1 MNALLRPF
9 WVCAIIIMS
18 TAETLPQKKLIF
30 DYYSD
35 GGGGTFTEKTEPISS
50 TNKFMMDDISIV
62 TEILNSYFGYN
73 AVTLENAEYFV
84 EASSI
89 IVIDTKDQSNNNNTA
104 TMQSLSY
111 PDQCFLNNDNDYYY
125 DNTMTKNIAA
135 DNNNNITLFD
145 NNNMTITATS
155 LRKEFCVMS
164 SQNRGTCECIP
175 GFFFYDDK
183 EGCIACPQGKFKA
196 VYGNDALCIAC
207 PDGSRSTRGQR
218 RCWPCPPNTY
228 SSACIPC
235 PEYTEAPDEG
245 SAVCRCIAGT
255 ALDFFGERCVP
266 CRPGQYSKPS
276 NNNKTNECV
285 LCDGLTTTSVAG
297 ATVCDECVAGTSKT
311 IRKNII
317 ITNTTPTPND
327 KCEACPSGTFFS
339 EKKECVA
346 CSSGS
351 YTDAPMQTA
360 CASCHTASSSY
371 YQPEVGQTSCLT
383 CTFPAGSMGQKNGSG
398 CVCPPGTELDY
409 SGQAC
414 APCQP
419 GFFSREGEG
428 CSMCPGY
435 TTSAGWGASTC
446 DGCAAGYS
454 GVVCQP
460 CAAGF
465 YENEGICLACPP
477 ATFSSMQGATACDK
491 CPLLVK
497 DASTKCDDVCPNGMA
512 LDTIVDINA
521 CHCIAGTALDF
532 SGEHCVPCRPGQ
544 YQPSAGPCLLCDGL
558 TTNTAIGATVCD
570 ECVTGAVA
578 KPNGKTNIMMMT
590 TTGNITSSTTTTTP
604 TPNDKCEAC
613 PSGTFFSEKK
623 ECVACSSGSYTDAP
637 MQTACASCHTA
648 SSSYYQ
654 PEVGQTS
661 CLTCTFP
668 AGSMGQKNGSGCVCP
683 PGTELDYSGQ
693 ACAPCQPGFFSR
705 EGEGCSMC
713 PGYTTSAGWGAS
725 TCDGCAAGYS
735 GVVCQP
741 CAAGFYENEGIC
753 LACPPAT
760 FSSMQGATACDKC
773 LFYLVKAAGATQCRS
788 SCPIGSFVNND
799 DGCIFCAA
807 GKYQKNL
814 TEECVECDSGT
825 YAPSEGLTAC
835 LICPRYTTTSN
846 GGNKMAC
853 ACAPG
858 TIIDYTE
865 RQCVPCPPG
874 SMCGD
879 EHDTLCAIG
888 TYNPFEAATAC
899 LPCAAARFEGATIC
913 PSSNNTIII
922 TCPDN
927 FFFMQENNSCV
938 ACSTRCLEENY
949 YISKECGDTEDIVC
963 APNVTCSQ
971 PNEFK
976 TPNERCQRCR
986 STCPAGFFIATP
998 CSPNADTVCMPCTTA
1013 CPSPAFF
1020 VSSACND
1027 GVNDLRCEECSVP
1040 GTFTDDLGT
1049 CRACDPGSIFML
1061 NEGCLRCP
1069 TDTPLSNANR
1079 TACVQRCPAGN
1090 LHYLFFYL
1098 VIYYYY
1104 YYDKNDDDD
1113 GRVVCRIGC
1122 GMSDVSTGVH

>member
-35 GGGGTFTEKTEPISS
+35 GGGGTFAEKTEPISS

-104 TMQSLSY
+104 TKQSLSY

-125 DNTMTKNIAA
+125 DNTMTKNIAV

-317 ITNTTPTPND
+317 ITN
-327 KCEACPSGTFFS
+327 
-339 EKKECVA
+339 
-346 CSSGS
+346 
-351 YTDAPMQTA
+351 
-360 CASCHTASSSY
+360 
-371 YQPEVGQTSCLT
+371 
-383 CTFPAGSMGQKNGSG
+383 
-398 CVCPPGTELDY
+398 
-409 SGQAC
+409 
-414 APCQP
+414 
-419 GFFSREGEG
+419 
-428 CSMCPGY
+428 
-435 TTSAGWGASTC
+435 
-446 DGCAAGYS
+446 
-454 GVVCQP
+454 
-460 CAAGF
+460 
-465 YENEGICLACPP
+465 
-477 ATFSSMQGATACDK
+477 
-491 CPLLVK
+491 
-497 DASTKCDDVCPNGMA
+497 
-512 LDTIVDINA
+512 
-521 CHCIAGTALDF
+521 
-532 SGEHCVPCRPGQ
+532 
-544 YQPSAGPCLLCDGL
+544 
-558 TTNTAIGATVCD
+558 
-570 ECVTGAVA
+570 
-578 KPNGKTNIMMMT
+578 
-590 TTGNITSSTTTTTP
+590 TTP

-1069 TDTPLSNANR
+1069 TDTPMSNANR

-1090 LHYLFFYL
+1090 LHFLFFYFF
-1098 VIYYYY
+1098 I
-1104 YYDKNDDDD
+1104 
-1113 GRVVCRIGC
+1113 
-1122 GMSDVSTGVH
+1122 